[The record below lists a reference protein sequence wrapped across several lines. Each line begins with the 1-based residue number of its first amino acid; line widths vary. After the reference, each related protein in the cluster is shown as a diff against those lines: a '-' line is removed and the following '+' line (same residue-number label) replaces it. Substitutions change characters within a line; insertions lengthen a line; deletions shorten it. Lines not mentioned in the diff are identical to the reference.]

1 MVQIAEKAKEEVNDI
16 TQFGITQKKIY
27 KILKTG
33 KNWSA
38 PLIDVITNFWWK
50 TLTGIWTALTK
61 SMKK

>member
-33 KNWSA
+33 K
-38 PLIDVITNFWWK
+38 
-50 TLTGIWTALTK
+50 TGQHL
-61 SMKK
+61 